1 MYLEKAKLLLDM
13 QYDAYY
19 DKADEFGRMFMDEK
33 KRQQNK
39 KEMEKLL
46 IEEKNGQ
53 LRLAV

>member
-1 MYLEKAKLLLDM
+1 MYRYICPECGASLDPGEKCDCQEIRA
-13 QYDAYY
+13 
-19 DKADEFGRMFMDEK
+19 MDEK